1 VLVQSSS
8 IPFLLVLGFSPVLWT
23 VIVAMT
29 VRNSL
34 MNAGSP
40 IFDAFAMGRVS
51 AAERATL
58 SAGMTM
64 LWSLGWVIAPI
75 YYGQL
80 QLRLGFTGGYAVDF
94 VTIIVL
100 YTTATYLLWHWF
112 RGTDTTADHG
122 EVIAPIPAETPTLLE
137 HA

>member
-1 VLVQSSS
+1 
-8 IPFLLVLGFSPVLWT
+8 
-23 VIVAMT
+23 
-29 VRNSL
+29 
-34 MNAGSP
+34 
-40 IFDAFAMGRVS
+40 
-51 AAERATL
+51 
-58 SAGMTM
+58 M

-112 RGTDTTADHG
+112 RGTDRTVDHG
-122 EVIAPIPAETPTLLE
+122 EVITPIPVEAPTLLE